1 MQRQEM
7 KILLLEDDEIIA
19 NAIKEYFE
27 LFDYK
32 IDIYENGEVLV
43 QNSNPKNYDILLLD
57 INTPGISGL
66 EVLETFRSLSINT
79 PAIFI
84 TAMSNIDYIKKAYS
98 IGCSDYIKKPF
109 NIEELEIRINHIINK
124 NSELIELKDDYIFN
138 MQKEKLYKHG
148 AEISLNE
155 KERQLIYLLL
165 KHKGETVSSDSI
177 KSYIWEDKE
186 ICNNTLRTTIKK
198 LRSKVDSD
206 FIETLRGIGYKIAI

>member
-1 MQRQEM
+1 M

-138 MQKEKLYKHG
+138 MKKEKLYKHG

-177 KSYIWEDKE
+177 KSYLWEDKE